1 MFMSYLFITKTSQRQ
16 SLQQEK
22 QKQNKKKGSE
32 RNSYLVIWG
41 LIDAVFTGYN
51 QVFYF
56 LLV

>member
-16 SLQQEK
+16 RLQQEK
-22 QKQNKKKGSE
+22 QKQKKASE